1 MGNVGTPEG
10 VMDLGRQALW
20 VLLLLGAPVM
30 LTALAVGMVMG
41 IFQAATQIN
50 EPTLAF
56 VPRLLGVVLVLY
68 LSGPWMLRL
77 LTDFAK
83 RLLVNL
89 PALIG

>member
-1 MGNVGTPEG
+1 MANVGTPEG

-30 LTALAVGMVMG
+30 LTALAVGMVIG

-89 PALIG
+89 PTMIG